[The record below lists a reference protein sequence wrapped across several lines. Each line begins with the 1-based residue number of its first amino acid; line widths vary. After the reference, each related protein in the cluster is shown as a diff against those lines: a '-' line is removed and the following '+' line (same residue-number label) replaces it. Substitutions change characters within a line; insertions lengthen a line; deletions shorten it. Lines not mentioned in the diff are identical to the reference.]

1 METTAPP
8 AAYQVTN
15 ESGAHAL
22 VSPAARVGQ
31 RGGQRTPIHSS
42 ARRRS
47 N

>member
-8 AAYQVTN
+8 AAYQVTD

-22 VSPAARVGQ
+22 VSPAAR
-31 RGGQRTPIHSS
+31 GGQRIPVHAS
-42 ARRRS
+42 APRRS